1 MRTEMSKNQFEQ
13 AVLNTPSLGK
23 DAYQSGLDALTK
35 AHHSRVDPKP
45 CEAIGSVNLEQALK
59 SQFPNSPLWDYGI
72 GLQRG
77 NRAFAIWLEVHPA
90 NTSNVEEVLKKL
102 GWLKDWL
109 KQNAPDL
116 WKLTRQEDS
125 YYWVAT
131 DGVHITR
138 DSPQARRLSKAGLSM
153 PRKRISPCP

>member
-1 MRTEMSKNQFEQ
+1 MRTGMSKNQFKQ
-13 AVLNTPSLGK
+13 AVLNTPSLGE
-23 DAYQSGLDALTK
+23 DAYHSGLRALTNG
-35 AHHSRVDPKP
+35 HRSRVDLGQ
-45 CEAIGSVNLEQALK
+45 CQAIGSVNLEQALK
-59 SQFPNSPLWDYGI
+59 PQFPNSPLWDYSI
-72 GLQRG
+72 GLQK
-77 NRAFAIWLEVHPA
+77 NNQAFVIWVEVHPA

-102 GWLKDWL
+102 EWLKGWL

-116 WKLTRQEDS
+116 WKLTRSKDG